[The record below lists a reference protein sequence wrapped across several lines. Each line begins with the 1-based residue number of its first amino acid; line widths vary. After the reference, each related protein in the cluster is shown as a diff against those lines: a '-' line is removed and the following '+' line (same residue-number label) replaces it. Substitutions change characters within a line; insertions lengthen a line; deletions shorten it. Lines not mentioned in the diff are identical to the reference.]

1 MQLGKGATPIR
12 KLDRPAVVAV
22 GQDVALDI
30 ARITP
35 TPMPAASAS
44 FCAWAR
50 ASAIKSD
57 NAHAW
62 DCCAW
67 GDTCDPWRLNDT
79 PNPLFFFAT
88 FCCTVVSVAM
98 VSLILDNGRAKVNDH

>member
-22 GQDVALDI
+22 GTDVALDI

-35 TPMPAASAS
+35 TPRPAASAN

-57 NAHAW
+57 NAHAC
-62 DCCAW
+62 DCCNCA
-67 GDTCDPWRLNDT
+67 DTCVPWTWNVT
-79 PNPLFFFAT
+79 MSPLFFFAT
-88 FCCTVVSVAM
+88 FCCTVVSVPI
-98 VSLILDNGRAKVNDH
+98 VSLILDNGTGRVNDH